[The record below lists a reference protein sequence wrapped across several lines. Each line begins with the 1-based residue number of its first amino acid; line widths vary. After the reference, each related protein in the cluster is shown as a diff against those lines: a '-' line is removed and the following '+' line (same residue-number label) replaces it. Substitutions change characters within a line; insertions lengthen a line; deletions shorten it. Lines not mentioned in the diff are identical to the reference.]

1 MSVKVCTIAALFS
14 ASLFVGG
21 CRGDDQRTLD
31 PRTPDDPVAESAWP
45 GAPGAPGAQEQ
56 EARVTGQIDHVDT
69 ERGTFTVTSAGMEHR
84 FMFSADT
91 EVIGASGT
99 QGLASFEG
107 DWVTVY
113 FQDLPEGRRAVRI
126 ELDETRR

>member
-1 MSVKVCTIAALFS
+1 MMSVKVCTIAVLFS
-14 ASLFVGG
+14 ASLVVGG

-45 GAPGAPGAQEQ
+45 GAPGAQQQQ

-91 EVIGASGT
+91 EVIGAAGT
-99 QGLASFEG
+99 QGLASAEG
-107 DWVTVY
+107 NWVTVY

-126 ELDETRR
+126 ELDEMRR